1 MKKRAGFLAAVG
13 LFFFSLTMPSF
24 AQDAPKKFS
33 LILSGGYG
41 TITGGDIPSV
51 MDGMNAKIRDLAAV
65 ADFTVADTLEIA
77 KWGPELEA
85 EFLFRP
91 ARNFGVS
98 FGTGYLRKA
107 EDTRVAAELEG
118 LAGIALDWTVTYQVI
133 PLKLSGYYFFEMGSK
148 MTAYA
153 KAGIGY
159 YFGRMTYTIRT
170 EETLLG
176 VTVWDQNVGEA
187 TAGGLGF
194 HGGVGVEYP
203 LSTTFAFFIE
213 ASGRSVRLKDWSVE
227 NNYSTAWES
236 EYETGTFWYAE
247 ELDTTL
253 GEYYPTLQMFEEM
266 PAGPDLRNVREA
278 AFHFSGFALKTGVKI
293 SF

>member
-1 MKKRAGFLAAVG
+1 
-13 LFFFSLTMPSF
+13 
-24 AQDAPKKFS
+24 
-33 LILSGGYG
+33 
-41 TITGGDIPSV
+41 
-51 MDGMNAKIRDLAAV
+51 
-65 ADFTVADTLEIA
+65 
-77 KWGPELEA
+77 
-85 EFLFRP
+85 
-91 ARNFGVS
+91 VS

-118 LAGIALDWTVTYQVI
+118 LAGISLDWTTTYQVI

-176 VTVWDQNVGEA
+176 ITVWDQNIGEA

-213 ASGRSVRLKDWSVE
+213 AAGRYVSLKDWSVE
-227 NNYSTAWES
+227 NNYSTAWGSES
-236 EYETGTFWYAE
+236 ETGTFWYAE
-247 ELDTTL
+247 ELDTAL

-266 PAGPDLRNVREA
+266 PADTDLRKVREA
-278 AFHFSGFALKTGVKI
+278 AFHFSGFALKAGVKI

>member
-1 MKKRAGFLAAVG
+1 MKTRAVYFAVAG
-13 LFFFSLTMPSF
+13 LFFLSLTMLSP
-24 AQDAPKKFS
+24 AQEAPKKFS
-33 LILSGGYG
+33 LTLSGGYG
-41 TITGGDIPSV
+41 TITGGDIPKV
-51 MDGMNAKIRDLAAV
+51 MDGTNAKIYDLA
-65 ADFTVADTLEIA
+65 TVSDLTVVDTLEIA

-91 ARNFGVS
+91 TRNFGVS
-98 FGTGYLRKA
+98 FGIGYLRKA
-107 EDTRVAAELEG
+107 DDTRVAAEIEG
-118 LAGIALDWTVTYQVI
+118 LAGISLDWTTTYKVI
-133 PLKLSGYYFFEMGSK
+133 PLKLSGYYFFKVGSK

-159 YFGRMTYTIRT
+159 YFGRMTYTVRT

-176 VTVWDQNVGEA
+176 ITVWDQSAGEA

-203 LSTTFAFFIE
+203 LSTAFAFFIE
-213 ASGRSVRLKDWSVE
+213 AAGRHVSLKDWSVE

-236 EYETGTFWYAE
+236 ESETGTFWYAE
-247 ELDTTL
+247 ELDTAL
-253 GEYYPTLQMFEEM
+253 GKYYPTLQMHEVR
-266 PAGPDLRNVREA
+266 PADPDLRNVRA
-278 AFHFSGFALKTGVKI
+278 ADLQFSGFALKAGVKI